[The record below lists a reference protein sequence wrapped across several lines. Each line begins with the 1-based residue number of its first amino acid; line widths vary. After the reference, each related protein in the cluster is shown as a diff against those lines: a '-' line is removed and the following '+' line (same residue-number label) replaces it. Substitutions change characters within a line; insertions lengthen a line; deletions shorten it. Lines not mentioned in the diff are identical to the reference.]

1 MKRIEAVIRPDKVE
15 NVCETLNKTG
25 QKGVMLSLI
34 EDRSTNDHLKALVRG
49 NYYNI
54 DTMMA
59 RIEVTVKDAEAAIV
73 ADLIREAASTG
84 TIGDGEIFIHP
95 VDDTMIVS
103 TGLWAGKITR

>member
-34 EDRSTNDHLKALVRG
+34 EDRSTSDYLKAMVRG

-54 DTMMA
+54 DTIMA
-59 RIEVTVKDAEAAIV
+59 KIEVTVKDAEAAMV
-73 ADLIREAASTG
+73 TDLIREAASTG

-95 VDDTMIVS
+95 IDDTMIVS
-103 TGLWAGKITR
+103 TGLWSGKRTR